1 MELQEFVK
9 KFEEQLDDLEP
20 GTLTAD
26 TRFRELS
33 EWDSMSSLAVI
44 AMVDHEMKKQISG
57 DDILNSITIA
67 DLYKNIRNK

>member
-44 AMVDHEMKKQISG
+44 AMVDHEMKRQISG
-57 DDILNSITIA
+57 DDILNSNTIA
-67 DLYKNIRNK
+67 DLYNNIRNK